1 MQRIS
6 LVRIIPRI
14 IKTMWNI
21 TLSSLLRQVPTVKMM
36 TCCIYC
42 KHSFTCTSAFVC
54 QSLPALADS
63 IRVSLYSKLILW
75 GLCEFTASKFYFGL
89 SSSTITVLRSNLNL
103 KIIIVDTIIRKSYY
117 GFPLWISL
125 WEKTCHKVRMHQVA
139 QLALSYQCS

>member
-54 QSLPALADS
+54 QSLPALANTIS
-63 IRVSLYSKLILW
+63 ITVYSKLILW

-103 KIIIVDTIIRKSYY
+103 NHYLRHYY
-117 GFPLWISL
+117 SKKLLWISTL
-125 WEKTCHKVRMHQVA
+125 DFPLRKD
-139 QLALSYQCS
+139 LSQS